1 MKLAESVN
9 VAWHLEEMARRQ
21 PGKDAIVLS
30 TRRGGRLEYTPWSFA
45 DLEAEA
51 SRLAHGLERA
61 GIHRGTRTALLVPPS
76 REFFALV
83 FALFKVGAV
92 TVLIDPGVGKKNLLR
107 CLEEIE
113 PEALIAISRVHAA
126 RAVLRALP
134 SVRVNVTVGRRWFWG
149 GYKLTDLRADAGPYP
164 TVDARPD
171 ETAAILFTTGST
183 GVPKGAVYTHGNFD
197 AQVRALR
204 ATYGFAPDEIDLPTF
219 PLFAL
224 FDPALGMT
232 AVIPEMDFTR
242 PGFVDRNNIIDAIR
256 ERGVTSM
263 FGSPALLRRV
273 AGLEGSGAPPPG
285 PREGLRPSDSLE
297 KLPSLRRVISAG
309 APAIPSVLERFQGM
323 LEGGAEIHTPYG
335 ATEALP
341 VATIGSKE
349 ILSETRALTEQGL
362 GTCVGRPAGEIE
374 VKVIKISDDP
384 IARWSEDLL
393 AAPGEV
399 GEIAVRGPVVTR
411 SYYARSKQTALA
423 KIEDQ
428 DGFWHRM
435 GDLGRFDEKGRLW
448 FFGRKSHRVVTESK
462 TYFTEPCEAVFA
474 KLSGHRTALVG
485 VGERP
490 RQRAVLVIE
499 APGPAEAPADELER
513 LRALAKGH
521 PVTERID
528 SVLRW
533 RGDFPVDIRHNAKIR
548 REEIAAWAA
557 RQA

>member
-21 PGKDAIVLS
+21 PAKDAIVLS
-30 TRRGGRLEYTPWSFA
+30 RRRGDRLEYTPWSFA

-51 SRLAHGLERA
+51 SRFAHGLERA
-61 GIHRGTRTALLVPPS
+61 GIRRGTKTALLVPPS

-107 CLEEIE
+107 CLAEIE
-113 PEALIAISRVHAA
+113 PEALIAIPKAHAA
-126 RAVLRALP
+126 RVLLRALP

-242 PGFVDRNNIIDAIR
+242 PGFVDRNDIIEAIR
-256 ERGVTSM
+256 ERAVTSM

-273 AGLEGSGAPPPG
+273 AG
-285 PREGLRPSDSLE
+285 DE

-349 ILSETRALTEQGL
+349 ILSETRALTERGL
-362 GTCVGRPAGEIE
+362 GTCVGRPAREIE
-374 VKVIKISDDP
+374 VKIIKISDGP
-384 IARWSEDLL
+384 IARWTEDLL
-393 AAPGEV
+393 APPGEV

-411 SYYARSKQTALA
+411 SYYARSEQTALA

-448 FFGRKSHRVVTESK
+448 FFGRKSHRIVTEHGA
-462 TYFTEPCEAVFA
+462 YFTEPCEAVFA
-474 KLSGHRTALVG
+474 KATGYRTALVG

-490 RQRAVLVIE
+490 RQRPVLVIE
-499 APGPAEAPADELER
+499 GPAEVPEDELVR
-513 LRALAKGH
+513 LRALAKDH
-521 PVTERID
+521 PVTQGID

-557 RQA
+557 RQT